1 MPAAVVGAA
10 CYGTPLL
17 LTLSQQGGTGGTEG
31 TVETMVE
38 DAAEVTVDPRPRRAR
53 DRLIVVAVAALLL
66 AAACSSSDDT
76 GAGSGEDDAA
86 AATTTTSALPA
97 AYAGHSSAVYA
108 DDANWLCKPGTADDV
123 CSRDLDATA
132 VAADG
137 STEVIAH
144 EAADDPPVDCFY
156 VYPTTSFDPGPNSDL
171 VPGEGEEIFTAYN
184 QVARLTSTCR
194 VYAPVY
200 RQVTLSQLASGGGG
214 FSGEAREVAYGDVV
228 DAFKH
233 YVANDSDGRGFV
245 LLGHSQGAGMITR
258 LIQDEIDD
266 EPLLR
271 DRLVAA
277 YVLGSS
283 LQVPDGEVVGGDF
296 ANVPLCEAED
306 QTGCVVTYSSYR
318 ATEPPPPG
326 AFFGRDREGM
336 VAACVNPAAIGGEAA
351 PVQPYFLVRQA
362 EDTLLGGS
370 SAQPFADPARTAEIT
385 TPWVTYPDLVE
396 AECVRQPGHTYLA
409 LTVNGDPA
417 DPRTDD
423 IGGDLTPEWGM
434 HLVDANIEMG
444 DIEDLVAAQA
454 EAYAP

>member
-1 MPAAVVGAA
+1 VDVAA
-10 CYGTPLL
+10 
-17 LTLSQQGGTGGTEG
+17 EI
-31 TVETMVE
+31 TVETH
-38 DAAEVTVDPRPRRAR
+38 AGRAR
-53 DRLIVVAVAALLL
+53 HRRLTAVAGAALVL
-66 AAACSSSDDT
+66 AAACSSSDD
-76 GAGSGEDDAA
+76 GAVSGGDGASET
-86 AATTTTSALPA
+86 TTTTSALPA
-97 AYAGHSSAVYA
+97 GYAGHTSAVYA
-108 DDANWLCKPGTADDV
+108 DDANWLCKPGIADDV

-137 STEVIAH
+137 STEVIEH

-156 VYPTTSFDPGPNSDL
+156 VYPTISHDPGPNSDL
-171 VPGEGEEIFTAYN
+171 VPAEGEEIFTAYN

-200 RQVTLSQLASGGGG
+200 RQITLSQLAGGAGG
-214 FSGEAREVAYGDVV
+214 FSGDARAVAYGDVV
-228 DAFKH
+228 DSFKH
-233 YVANDSDGRGFV
+233 YVANESGGRGFV

-306 QTGCVVTYSSYR
+306 QTGCVVTCSSYR
-318 ATEPPPPG
+318 AAEPPPAG

-336 VAACVNPAAIGGEAA
+336 VAACVNPAAIGAA
-351 PVQPYFLVRQA
+351 ASVQPYFLVRQA
-362 EDTLLGGS
+362 PDSLLGGS

-409 LTVNGDPA
+409 LSVNGDPA

-444 DIEDLVAAQA
+444 DIEDLVVAQA
-454 EAYAP
+454 EAYVR

>member
-1 MPAAVVGAA
+1 VDVTVAI
-10 CYGTPLL
+10 
-17 LTLSQQGGTGGTEG
+17 
-31 TVETMVE
+31 TVETH
-38 DAAEVTVDPRPRRAR
+38 AGRAR
-53 DRLIVVAVAALLL
+53 HRRLTAVAGAALVL
-66 AAACSSSDDT
+66 AAACSSADD
-76 GAGSGEDDAA
+76 GAGSGGDGTSET
-86 AATTTTSALPA
+86 TTTTSALPA
-97 AYAGHSSAVYA
+97 GYAGHTSAVYA
-108 DDANWLCKPGTADDV
+108 DDANWLCKPGIADDV

-137 STEVIAH
+137 STEVIEH

-156 VYPTTSFDPGPNSDL
+156 VYPTISHDPGPNSDL
-171 VPGEGEEIFTAYN
+171 VPAEGEEIFTAYN

-200 RQVTLSQLASGGGG
+200 RQITLSQLAGGGGG
-214 FSGEAREVAYGDVV
+214 FSGDARAVAYGDVV
-228 DAFKH
+228 DSFKH
-233 YVANDSDGRGFV
+233 YVANESDGRGFV

-318 ATEPPPPG
+318 ASERPPAG

-336 VAACVNPAAIGGEAA
+336 VAACVNPAAIGGAA
-351 PVQPYFLVRQA
+351 SVQPYFLIRQA
-362 EDTLLGGS
+362 PDSLLGGS

-409 LTVNGDPA
+409 LSVNGDPA

-454 EAYAP
+454 GAYVR

>member
-1 MPAAVVGAA
+1 VAGAA
-10 CYGTPLL
+10 L
-17 LTLSQQGGTGGTEG
+17 
-31 TVETMVE
+31 V
-38 DAAEVTVDPRPRRAR
+38 
-53 DRLIVVAVAALLL
+53 L
-66 AAACSSSDDT
+66 AAACSSSDD
-76 GAGSGEDDAA
+76 GAGSRGDGASET
-86 AATTTTSALPA
+86 TTTTSALPA
-97 AYAGHSSAVYA
+97 GYAGHASAVYA
-108 DDANWLCKPGTADDV
+108 DDANWLCKPGIADDV
-123 CSRDLDATA
+123 CSRDLDATV

-137 STEVIAH
+137 STEVIEH

-156 VYPTTSFDPGPNSDL
+156 VYPTISRDPGPNSDL
-171 VPGEGEEIFTAYN
+171 VPAEGEEIFTAYN

-200 RQVTLSQLASGGGG
+200 RQITLSQIGGGGGG
-214 FSGEAREVAYGDVV
+214 FSGDARAVAYGDVV
-228 DAFKH
+228 DSFKH
-233 YVANDSDGRGFV
+233 YVANESDGRGFV
-245 LLGHSQGAGMITR
+245 LLGHSQGAGVITR
-258 LIQDEIDD
+258 LIQDVIDD

-318 ATEPPPPG
+318 AAEPPPTG
-326 AFFGRDREGM
+326 GFFGRDREGS
-336 VAACVNPAAIGGEAA
+336 VAACVNPAAIGGAA
-351 PVQPYFLVRQA
+351 SVQPYFLVRQA
-362 EDTLLGGS
+362 PDSLLGGS

-409 LTVNGDPA
+409 LSVNGDPA

-454 EAYAP
+454 GAYVR

>member
-1 MPAAVVGAA
+1 VSRLGDQGDTLQIALGIDAGRARHWRQ
-10 CYGTPLL
+10 L
-17 LTLSQQGGTGGTEG
+17 LTLTLAG
-31 TVETMVE
+31 V
-38 DAAEVTVDPRPRRAR
+38 
-53 DRLIVVAVAALLL
+53 L
-66 AAACSSSDDT
+66 AATACSASDDDD
-76 GAGSGEDDAA
+76 GADDAGDT
-86 AATTTTSALPA
+86 ATTTAPELPAGYSGHTSAI
-97 AYAGHSSAVYA
+97 YA
-108 DDANWLCKPGTADDV
+108 DDANWLCKPGIADDV
-123 CSRDLDATA
+123 CGRDLDATA

-137 STEVIAH
+137 STEVIEH

-156 VYPTTSFDPGPNSDL
+156 VYPTISRDPGPNSDL
-171 VPGEGEEIFTAYN
+171 VPAEGEEIFTAYN

-200 RQVTLSQLASGGGG
+200 RQITLSQIGGGG
-214 FSGEAREVAYGDVV
+214 SGFSGDAPAVAYGDVV
-228 DAFKH
+228 DSFKH
-233 YVANDSDGRGFV
+233 YVANESDGRGFV
-245 LLGHSQGAGMITR
+245 LLGHSQGAGVITR

-318 ATEPPPPG
+318 AAEPPPAG
-326 AFFGRDREGM
+326 GFFGRDREGS
-336 VAACVNPAAIGGEAA
+336 VAACVNPAAIGGAA
-351 PVQPYFLVRQA
+351 SVQPYFLVRQA
-362 EDTLLGGS
+362 PDSLLGGS

-409 LTVNGDPA
+409 LSVNGDPA

-454 EAYAP
+454 GAYVR